1 MTIRSTIP
9 YTYNGGWALV
19 DDGATRYTQ
28 DLAAPLSQLLQT
40 TQGSATTD
48 ELYGLDRLAAVAG
61 TSRTWY
67 GADALG
73 SVRMTARRR
82 RRTAG
87 RRQL

>member
-48 ELYGLDRLAAVAG
+48 ELYAWIGLQLWQGLAERGMVPMRWAVCA
-61 TSRTWY
+61 
-67 GADALG
+67 
-73 SVRMTARRR
+73 
-82 RRTAG
+82 
-87 RRQL
+87 